1 MKITIVIGSVRSER
15 HSHRLAYFI
24 KQQLSVKGID
34 TDIIDLSI
42 TPLPVYGM
50 DQPDTAHIA
59 PIGRKLGQS
68 DALILVTPEYHG
80 SFSGALKNML
90 DYYWSEFQKKPI
102 GVATASSGKMGGI
115 NASSQLQHV
124 ILSLGAYALP
134 LKLLVPEIHRA
145 FDDTNVPLQ
154 ESVTGN
160 TEKFLHEFLW
170 YADAIFH
177 KKARESGNM
186 ISVG

>member
-15 HSHRLAYFI
+15 HSHRLAHFI
-24 KQQLSVKGID
+24 GQQLSAKGAE

-42 TPLPVYGM
+42 TPLPVYGVNG
-50 DQPDTAHIA
+50 PEAVHIA
-59 PIGRKLGQS
+59 PIGRKLEQS

-90 DYYWSEFQKKPI
+90 DYYWAEFQKKPI

-134 LKLLVPEIHRA
+134 LKLLVPEIHHA
-145 FDDTNVPLQ
+145 FDDTNSPVQ

-160 TEKFLHEFLW
+160 TEKFLNEFLW
-170 YADAIFH
+170 YTDAIYH
-177 KKARESGNM
+177 KKVRESYNVVS
-186 ISVG
+186 ID

>member
-1 MKITIVIGSVRSER
+1 MKTTIIIGSVRNER
-15 HSHRLAYFI
+15 RSHLLANFI
-24 KQQLSVKGID
+24 QQQLSAKGTE
-34 TDIIDLSI
+34 TDIIDLSR

-50 DQPDTAHIA
+50 DGPDTAHIA
-59 PIGRKLGQS
+59 PIGRKLEQS

-90 DYYWSEFQKKPI
+90 DYYWAEFQKKPI

-134 LKLLVPEIHRA
+134 LKLLVPEIHQA
-145 FDDTNVPLQ
+145 FDDTNSPVH

-160 TEKFLHEFLW
+160 TEKFLNEFLW
-170 YADAIFH
+170 YTDAIYQ
-177 KKARESGNM
+177 KKARESSMVSIG
-186 ISVG
+186 